1 MSAGS
6 GRGVLNYTTTIDAG
20 KTAAECVALLAR
32 HGASR
37 VSIDYAGGDPQGI
50 AFSVDT
56 RWGMRF
62 YTLPANA
69 EGVFQALGKASRKG
83 NVPPRY
89 VTQAQAAK
97 VAWRILKDWLEAQL
111 AMINAQ
117 IVELE
122 RVMLPYM
129 VVDEVGTTAYDK
141 IMAGRAAELEA

>member
-6 GRGVLNYTTTIDAG
+6 GRGPLNYTTTIAAG

-32 HGASR
+32 YGASK
-37 VSIDYAGGDPQGI
+37 VSLDYAAGEPVAI
-50 AFSVDT
+50 AFSIDT
-56 RWGMRF
+56 SWGLRF

-69 EGVFQALGKASRKG
+69 PGVLAALGRAADRREIRAS
-83 NVPPRY
+83 Y
-89 VTQAQAAK
+89 VEQGQAER
-97 VAWRILKDWLEAQL
+97 VAWRVLKDWLEAQL
-111 AMINAQ
+111 AIITSG
-117 IVELE
+117 IVALE